1 MNTRGTQTWLVAIA
15 AAALLSAVGSS
26 AAYAHPIKCYQLA
39 EKPGS
44 LNIDVTLSDQFH
56 AGPADPPDTFTGL
69 VGPAEDVKIVNPH
82 FLCTPLQEKCIVFPD
97 SKAPACEEF
106 NDTQHFLCWKI
117 APSGPPV
124 NRDVL
129 ATGSEFAFAF
139 TSEENPEGKVPV
151 KVQTA
156 QLLCE
161 PVGKEVVVEAL
172 RSRK

>member
-15 AAALLSAVGSS
+15 GAALLLAVGSS
-26 AAYAHPIKCYQLA
+26 AAYANPIKCYQVA

-56 AGPADPPDTFTGL
+56 FGETK
-69 VGPAEDVKIVNPH
+69 ESVKIVNPH
-82 FLCTPLQEKCIVFPD
+82 FFCTPLDEKCFVFPD
-97 SKAPACEEF
+97 SKDPACEEF
-106 NDTQHFLCWKI
+106 GATQHFLCWKI

-124 NRDVL
+124 NLDVL

-139 TSEENPEGKVPV
+139 RSEENPDGDVPV
-151 KVQTA
+151 TVQTA

-161 PVGKEVVVEAL
+161 PVGKAFPPE
-172 RSRK
+172 

>member
-1 MNTRGTQTWLVAIA
+1 MNTRGTQTRLVAIA
-15 AAALLSAVGSS
+15 ATALLLAVGSS
-26 AAYAHPIKCYQLA
+26 AAYANPIKCYQLA

-56 AGPADPPDTFTGL
+56 SGPEDHPTGL
-69 VGPAEDVKIVNPH
+69 VGPAENVKIVNPH
-82 FLCTPLQEKCIVFPD
+82 FLCTPVKEKCIFFPD
-97 SKAPACEEF
+97 SKECETFPAE
-106 NDTQHFLCWKI
+106 QHFLCWKI

-124 NRDVL
+124 NLDVL

-139 TSEENPEGKVPV
+139 KSEENPDGDVPV

-161 PVGKEVVVEAL
+161 PVGKEVVENTIKQL